1 MQSLFNFFKKTRNLL
16 SQFWSF
22 IKRIFT
28 ALQKWLVQN
37 GPNKKTQ
44 KGALIAFF
52 IATLAYLG
60 YLGAVSLRLGYGL
73 VVDVAIGLGIGIIGL
88 FLFTAA
94 ARLALRIVSKIP
106 LKIGSLFIGGIVT
119 FMVFSMMPFKTT
131 FPYNLWVIMAIL
143 SLGGSIYAIFWEK
156 FKSSKLLNKI
166 FVSLALIGSVA
177 SIVVFILWIGKTG
190 TEEGLTKVK
199 KYEQENSMQ
208 LDAPNPSLDG
218 SFAVK
223 TTSYGSGKDRRDIYG
238 KDAKIIT
245 ESVNAKPF
253 VNKLSGRFHKLRKR
267 FWGFNRTKFP
277 INGRVWYPDGEGK
290 FPLVLIVHGNHSMR
304 EYSDPGYAYL
314 GEFLAS
320 RGFIVVSVDE
330 NFINGDWTQN
340 YRTESDG
347 RGWLMLKH
355 LSVWRDWQKD
365 PENPFYGKVDM
376 ENISLIGHSRGGEAV
391 AIATSFNQLSHY
403 PDDAKVKFDFNFNI
417 KSVIAIAPVDGQYKP
432 SDQPTPLK
440 NINYLLLH
448 GSHDSDVSSFS
459 GDKQF
464 KRIKFDDGEYKF
476 KTSIYI
482 YRANHGQFNTVWGN
496 HDSGMPW
503 ALLLNTK
510 ALISGEEQR
519 QIAKVYMGAFL
530 ETTLKGNPSYM
541 PLFKDYRYA
550 EEWLPETYYINR
562 FEDSETQ
569 LLVDFDEDIDVT
581 TTTFDGGKLMG
592 EELRVWREEDFGF
605 RRGSGI
611 RMNKAVY
618 LGWENPEVKTDSLHS
633 DSTEVIAS
641 DDLVSKT
648 DSCKTPKTFPSYT
661 VKFPEIEMEVL
672 RNEDLSLVF
681 SIAQLDAKVP
691 KHDSVDT
698 SEEEENWSFNNN
710 DNHEEE
716 DIDNEKEENSEEANN
731 KEDDNNE
738 NINEENNKNKKEDDK
753 KDKKKK
759 DEDEDEPEIPVDFT
773 IELTDINGATSSV
786 LASEIISI
794 MPPLKTTYLRYKK
807 MESRYGKSSEP
818 TLQTV
823 SIPMDIFTS
832 KNPDF
837 SVEGLNEIKFIFNKT
852 NKAVIILDEIGFR
865 KES

>member
-1 MQSLFNFFKKTRNLL
+1 MQSLIRFFKKTKKLFI
-16 SQFWSF
+16 QFWSF

-28 ALQKWLVQN
+28 MLQKWLVKN
-37 GPNKKTQ
+37 GPNQKTQ
-44 KGALIAFF
+44 KGAIISFYIFILAF
-52 IATLAYLG
+52 LG
-60 YLGAVSLRLGYGL
+60 YLAGITFRSGEGL
-73 VVDVAIGLGIGIIGL
+73 IIDIAIGLGIGIICI
-88 FLFTAA
+88 FLFTLA

-106 LKIGSLFIGGIVT
+106 LKIGSLFIGGFVT
-119 FMVFSMMPFKTT
+119 FMVFSMIPFKMT
-131 FPYNLWVIMAIL
+131 FPYNLWVIMSIL
-143 SLGGSIYAIFWEK
+143 LLGGSIYAIFWGK
-156 FKSSKLLNKI
+156 FKASKLLNKI
-166 FVSLALIGSVA
+166 FVSLALIGSIA

-199 KYEQENSMQ
+199 MYEQQISMQ

-218 SFAVK
+218 SFTVK
-223 TTSYGSGKDRRDIYG
+223 TTSYGSGKDRRDIFG
-238 KDAKIIT
+238 KDAEIIT

-253 VNKLSGRFHKLRKR
+253 VNKLSGRFNKLRKR

-347 RGWLMLKH
+347 RGWLMLQH
-355 LSVWRDWQKD
+355 LSAWRAWQND

-376 ENISLIGHSRGGEAV
+376 DNISLIGHSRGGEAV
-391 AIATSFNQLSHY
+391 AIAASFNGLSHY
-403 PDDAKVKFDFNFNI
+403 PDDAKIKFDFNFNI

-464 KRIKFDDGEYKF
+464 KRIKYDDGAYKF

-510 ALISGEEQR
+510 ALIKGEEQR

-530 ETTLKGNPSYM
+530 ETTLKGNQEYM
-541 PLFKDYRYA
+541 PLFKDYRYG
-550 EEWLPETYYINR
+550 EQWLPETYYINR
-562 FEDSETQ
+562 FEDSETEIF
-569 LLVDFDEDIDVT
+569 VDFDEDIDVT
-581 TTTFDGGKLMG
+581 TTTLEGGKLMG
-592 EELRVWREEDFGF
+592 EELRIWREEDFGF
-605 RRGSGI
+605 RRGNGI

-618 LGWENPEVKTDSLHS
+618 LGWENPEIKTDSLQS
-633 DSTEVIAS
+633 DSTEIVATENLEQEI
-641 DDLVSKT
+641 
-648 DSCKTPKTFPSYT
+648 DSCLSPKIFPSYSIT
-661 VKFPEIEMEVL
+661 LPDNDPKEILKET
-672 RNEDLSLVF
+672 DLSLVF

-691 KHDSVDT
+691 KHDTVDT
-698 SEEEENWSFNNN
+698 SEEDENWSFN
-710 DNHEEE
+710 
-716 DIDNEKEENSEEANN
+716 K
-731 KEDDNNE
+731 DNNE
-738 NINEENNKNKKEDDK
+738 NEEEENINDVEDENEENIENKGEEENKNENEEGEKK

-759 DEDEDEPEIPVDFT
+759 DEDEDKPEIPVDFT
-773 IELTDINGATSSV
+773 IELTDSNGNTSSV
-786 LASEIISI
+786 LASKIISI
-794 MPPLKTTYLRYKK
+794 MPPLKTVYLRYKK

-823 SIPMDIFTS
+823 SIPMELFKS
-832 KNPDF
+832 ANPDF
-837 SVEGLNEIKFIFNKT
+837 LVEGLNEIKFIFNKT
-852 NKAVIILDEIGFR
+852 RKAVIILDEIGFR
-865 KES
+865 KEK